1 MDCFYINLDSETD
14 RKLSITSSFA
24 SNADSRWLLT
34 RVPAIDVSYVAQNQ
48 IKGTLRAEEKACF
61 LSHRKIIADN
71 AEAGRNIFILEDD
84 VIFGKKT
91 CYFVDLFLNGTA
103 KNLDWDILFTDVGV
117 THIGVMADFLLQKRK
132 LLGKNQINIVNLD
145 EVVFFGA
152 TAYIINK
159 KSLGKVS
166 KILSDVDKFNIPY
179 DTFLRKLVHDRE
191 LNGYVLFPFVTSL
204 SDLSRKS
211 QVQPEQTA
219 SADRTWNLFRQL
231 IWFEG
236 SVTAH
241 EAMLQ
246 EIGRDVGAEARAY
259 ATLWGAMADPS
270 FKRMADP
277 NFERKGMEHVLQ
289 EGGRL
294 LEADVLTRDTNELF
308 YTKPQEV

>member
-1 MDCFYINLDSETD
+1 
-14 RKLSITSSFA
+14 
-24 SNADSRWLLT
+24 
-34 RVPAIDVSYVAQNQ
+34 
-48 IKGTLRAEEKACF
+48 
-61 LSHRKIIADN
+61 
-71 AEAGRNIFILEDD
+71 
-84 VIFGKKT
+84 
-91 CYFVDLFLNGTA
+91 
-103 KNLDWDILFTDVGV
+103 LFTDVGV
-117 THIGVMADFLLQKRK
+117 TRIGVMAGFLLQKRK

-145 EVVFFGA
+145 GLLFFGA
-152 TAYIINK
+152 TAYIINR

-166 KILSDVDKFNIPY
+166 RILSDIDELNIPY
-179 DTFLRKLVHDRE
+179 DMFSRKLMHDRE

-241 EAMLQ
+241 EAMLE

-270 FKRMADP
+270 FKRNVGIRRMG
-277 NFERKGMEHVLQ
+277 RVLQ
-289 EGGRL
+289 EGGRSV
-294 LEADVLTRDTNELF
+294 EADVLTRDTNELS
-308 YTKPQEV
+308 YTPLTREPENCVG